1 MGIERTSDNL
11 VSYLELRRMRGR
23 VRTGDAH
30 EWDTSEKLRDLLR
43 QSLGREEA
51 LLREKNAL
59 ALEHETLGKE
69 SDHRLMN
76 GLQMV
81 VSLLTLQSRSA
92 PTPETAEQLSKA
104 ASRVAAIERI
114 HQRLHHNDDAH
125 TVAFKNYLESFSR
138 DFSGIMNSGDG
149 EKSAIL
155 VEGSEILIPASTAIS
170 LGFIVNELV
179 TNAVK
184 YGTGRVRIELET
196 EPDGRHV
203 VAVSNSGPPLPENF
217 DPAASNGLGMKI
229 VQAFTRKI
237 GGKLAFARGDADQG
251 ARISILFS

>member
-1 MGIERTSDNL
+1 MGIQRTSEGLYPYFD
-11 VSYLELRRMRGR
+11 LRRIRER
-23 VRTGDAH
+23 VRVADVH
-30 EWDTSEKLRDLLR
+30 ENAASEEVRNLLR
-43 QSLGREEA
+43 QSLAREEV
-51 LLREKNAL
+51 LLREKDAL
-59 ALEHETLGKE
+59 VLEHETLRRE

-138 DFSGIMNSGDG
+138 DFSGIMNSGD
-149 EKSAIL
+149 EENNAVL
-155 VEGSEILIPASTAIS
+155 VEGREILIPASTAIS